1 MSLSLSLVYVH
12 TYMCVWNLHAYMQFT
27 CANAYEILHAC
38 VYGIFVLLSH
48 FNTHSAES
56 KTCQFLSLRQMDQ
69 HERWIYNKSKDIADM
84 EKGIAHPH
92 ALVCNNIED

>member
-1 MSLSLSLVYVH
+1 MAEQR
-12 TYMCVWNLHAYMQFT
+12 WQ
-27 CANAYEILHAC
+27 
-38 VYGIFVLLSH
+38 LLSH

-92 ALVCNNIED
+92 AISPIVSLLMGCVVLSALWEVGSAKTV

>member
-1 MSLSLSLVYVH
+1 
-12 TYMCVWNLHAYMQFT
+12 MQFT

-38 VYGIFVLLSH
+38 VYGTGIFVLLSH

-92 ALVCNNIED
+92 ALVCNNIEDWHLEIKHGLLKNPQI